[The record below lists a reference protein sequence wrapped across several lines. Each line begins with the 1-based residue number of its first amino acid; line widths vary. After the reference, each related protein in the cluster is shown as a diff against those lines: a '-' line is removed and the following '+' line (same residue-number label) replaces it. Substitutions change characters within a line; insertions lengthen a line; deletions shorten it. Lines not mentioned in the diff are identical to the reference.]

1 MSILVI
7 VTVTVLL
14 SVTAVLALVRIVR
27 GPSLLDRVVGSEV
40 LLAVIVAAVGAEA
53 AINRR
58 ATTLP
63 VLVVLS
69 LLGFAGSV
77 SIVRF
82 AAGGVVT
89 WIPSPQDGA
98 LRHLPDHRRGAEP
111 GGGDRADALPGRPC
125 PDARLHERPQVLG
138 VLFDRWR
145 AWRCG

>member
-1 MSILVI
+1 VNILVI

-53 AINRR
+53 AINRH

-82 AAGGVVT
+82 AAGEE
-89 WIPSPQDGA
+89 S
-98 LRHLPDHRRGAEP
+98 
-111 GGGDRADALPGRPC
+111 
-125 PDARLHERPQVLG
+125 
-138 VLFDRWR
+138 
-145 AWRCG
+145 

>member
-1 MSILVI
+1 MNILV
-7 VTVTVLL
+7 VTVTALL

-40 LLAVIVAAVGAEA
+40 LLAVIIAAVGAEA
-53 AINRR
+53 AINRH

-82 AAGGVVT
+82 AAGEE
-89 WIPSPQDGA
+89 S
-98 LRHLPDHRRGAEP
+98 
-111 GGGDRADALPGRPC
+111 
-125 PDARLHERPQVLG
+125 
-138 VLFDRWR
+138 
-145 AWRCG
+145 